1 MNTTR
6 KDFKLYKNEMD
17 DVLRLA
23 MMELLLRNYILMVLY

>member
-17 DVLRLA
+17 YVLRLA